1 MNDYYK
7 DKLVVLTGGAGG
19 IGTASAAYFLDGGAD
34 VLLIDV
40 DEAKL
45 EHAAATLPH
54 TNRVKILAS
63 DLSTL
68 EKCGEVLDV
77 CGRPVYA
84 LIHFAGIFVPDLGDP
99 AENRKVYDKT
109 IAVNQ
114 TSAYDMAFA
123 FETRC
128 VKNQPARLI
137 FISSLAFRRGAFDHV
152 AYTMS
157 KGALTGLVRALARRF
172 APNVLVNGLAP
183 GIILTTMTDG
193 IIASRGDR
201 LMSEIPLGRY
211 GDPEEVAGV
220 VDFLSGPNST
230 YMTGQIL
237 NVDGGIVN
245 S

>member
-1 MNDYYK
+1 MNDCYK
-7 DKLVVLTGGAGG
+7 EKLVVLTGGAGG
-19 IGTASAAYFLDGGAD
+19 IGTASAVYFLNGGAD

-45 EHAAATLPH
+45 EQAAATLPH
-54 TNRVKILAS
+54 TDRVKILAS
-63 DLSTL
+63 DLSTP
-68 EKCGEVLDV
+68 EKCGEALDV
-77 CGRPVYA
+77 GGRPVYA
-84 LIHFAGIFVPDLGDP
+84 LVHFAGIFVPDLSNP
-99 AENRKVYDKT
+99 AENRTVYDKT

-114 TSAYDMAFA
+114 TTAYDMAFA

-128 VKNQPARLI
+128 VKDEPARLI
-137 FISSLAFRRGAFDHV
+137 FISSLAFRRGALDHV

-172 APNVLVNGLAP
+172 APDILVNGLAP
-183 GIILTTMTDG
+183 GIILTTMPSG
-193 IIASRGDR
+193 IIATRGDR
-201 LMSEIPLGRY
+201 LPAEIPLARY
-211 GDPEEVAGV
+211 GEPEEVAGV
-220 VDFLSGPNST
+220 VDFLSGPNAT